1 MRLSLLALLTLLV
14 LPASAQP
21 TAGLRLGLTV
31 SDLDFGE
38 NSGFEDAEGIDQQPR
53 LGLALGVVA
62 DVPLTPA
69 LSFRP
74 EVLYAQKGY
83 VLEVDIRT
91 TDPVSSEPVAL
102 QGTQRVE
109 MDYVEVP
116 LLLAVRVP
124 TGSALDVAVEAGP
137 SFAYRT
143 RFHLDCDGD
152 AITCDDDSG
161 ACAANRSCNG
171 TSNCDVTYPS
181 GGTNCDDGNK
191 CTYDDKCSGSGG
203 CDGTSVNC
211 DDDHSHVCNVDR
223 DCNGTKQCSEFYP
236 GGETSCNDGKP
247 CTYNDKCNGA
257 GSCSGQTIACNDAPE
272 I

>member
-62 DVPLTPA
+62 DVPLTSA

-91 TDPVSSEPVAL
+91 TDPISSEPVAL

-152 AITCDDDSG
+152 AELVSACDTINAEDDREEADDSG
-161 ACAANRSCNG
+161 TLRKADLGASLGLTVGAGPFDVGLRYTHGLTSLYDTETISISAKNRVATVNG
-171 TSNCDVTYPS
+171 TY
-181 GGTNCDDGNK
+181 
-191 CTYDDKCSGSGG
+191 
-203 CDGTSVNC
+203 
-211 DDDHSHVCNVDR
+211 R
-223 DCNGTKQCSEFYP
+223 FRL
-236 GGETSCNDGKP
+236 
-247 CTYNDKCNGA
+247 
-257 GSCSGQTIACNDAPE
+257 
-272 I
+272 